1 MKRKIAVLILIS
13 LASSMSFAKE
23 KIEDW
28 GPMNVDGGKE
38 KCTKDTGTEI
48 KKYQTFEATGDRFFK
63 DFQVRKISGWAPRAH
78 SCTIAGVEEKE
89 ITLKSESGYD
99 VKVKVPFRYTVYAHA
114 DCGSGTGAVVAA
126 KTINIECEASAK
138 LVKYT
143 ND

>member
-1 MKRKIAVLILIS
+1 MKSSS
-13 LASSMSFAKE
+13 LHVFALLAAACLAATAAE
-23 KIEDW
+23 KVEDW

-38 KCTKDTGTEI
+38 KCTSDKGTEI

-63 DFQVRKISGWAPRAH
+63 DFQVRKISGWAPKTH
-78 SCTIAGVEEKE
+78 SCQIAGVEEKE
-89 ITLKSESGYD
+89 IMLKGNGFD
-99 VKVKVPFRYTVYAHA
+99 VKVKVPYRYTVFAHA
-114 DCGSGTGAVVAA
+114 DCGSGMKAVLEA